1 MILDYPH
8 PVDFSN
14 NKSLL
19 RLRRWLASKMA
30 KYIDLIDYVNDTNKF
45 FKNPDRMLSQEY
57 YEAKNNLDTVKHW
70 HWAINEIIK
79 ANNERS
85 KTT

>member
-14 NKSLL
+14 NKSLR
-19 RLRRWLASKMA
+19 RLRRWLSCRMA
-30 KYIDLIDYVNDTNKF
+30 QYIATIQYINDTNKF
-45 FKNPDRMLSQEY
+45 FKGNRILGSDY
-57 YEAKNNLDTVKHW
+57 HEAKNNLDTVKHW

-79 ANNERS
+79 ANEQ
-85 KTT
+85 K

>member
-14 NKSLL
+14 NKSLR
-19 RLRRWLASKMA
+19 RLRRWLSFKMA
-30 KYIDLIDYVNDTNKF
+30 NYIAVIEDKKQTDRI
-45 FKNPDRMLSQEY
+45 FKNSQNRICGSDFLEASRNLS
-57 YEAKNNLDTVKHW
+57 TVQHW

-79 ANNERS
+79 HEEKQS
-85 KTT
+85 

>member
-19 RLRRWLASKMA
+19 RLRRWLATRMA
-30 KYIDLIDYVNDTNKF
+30 QYISTLEYIKDTNKF
-45 FKNPDRMLSQEY
+45 FANPENRILGSDY

-79 ANNERS
+79 ANEE
-85 KTT
+85 KK

>member
-14 NKSLL
+14 NKSLR
-19 RLRRWLASKMA
+19 RLRRWLSFRLA
-30 KYIDLIDYVNDTNKF
+30 KYIGIIEDKKTTDRFFSNPENRILGSDYK
-45 FKNPDRMLSQEY
+45 
-57 YEAKNNLDTVKHW
+57 EAIMNLEMIQHW

-79 ANNERS
+79 HNEE
-85 KTT
+85 T